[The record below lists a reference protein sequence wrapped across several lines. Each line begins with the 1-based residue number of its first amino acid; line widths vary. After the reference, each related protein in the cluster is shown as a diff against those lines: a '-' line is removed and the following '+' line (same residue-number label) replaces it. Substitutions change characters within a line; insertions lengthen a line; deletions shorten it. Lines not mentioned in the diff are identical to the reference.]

1 MNLKSTS
8 AVGTTHDQSI
18 NKREKV
24 VENPEKAASASQSHL
39 EMSMKYERTMVCC
52 NTQIKRS
59 EYMEITDSRCRLNQ
73 PYFPPKTLKYSETF
87 RDFMFILP
95 SHGLA
100 GPFLICSHSRKFP
113 GFKKSVNNPDRTQNL
128 IELLVTF
135 WVNSG
140 TSTLLLKSWALSV
153 V

>member
-73 PYFPPKTLKYSETF
+73 PYFPPKTLKDSEII

-95 SHGLA
+95 S
-100 GPFLICSHSRKFP
+100 
-113 GFKKSVNNPDRTQNL
+113 
-128 IELLVTF
+128 
-135 WVNSG
+135 
-140 TSTLLLKSWALSV
+140 
-153 V
+153 

>member
-73 PYFPPKTLKYSETF
+73 PYFPPKKLSETSCLYCLL
-87 RDFMFILP
+87 R
-95 SHGLA
+95 A
-100 GPFLICSHSRKFP
+100 FLLQNAKQSSE
-113 GFKKSVNNPDRTQNL
+113 DR
-128 IELLVTF
+128 
-135 WVNSG
+135 
-140 TSTLLLKSWALSV
+140 
-153 V
+153 